1 MSHTFHSP
9 WLITQF
15 FFVIRRESMKVHYMQ
30 LSHPYNFHSLSAK
43 YTITLSQN
51 EIEPSFVVFV
61 VY

>member
-1 MSHTFHSP
+1 
-9 WLITQF
+9 
-15 FFVIRRESMKVHYMQ
+15 MKVHYMQ